1 MIKQKQAEGGRKNI
15 LVVGGAGFI
24 GSHLCEDLVKES
36 NVICVDSFITSDV
49 ENIRFLMANPNFA
62 FIKHDIVEPLIL
74 EDFQELGKFNVKVF
88 GIQEI
93 YNLSCPTSAKKFDSL
108 IMDTLLTNSQGTK
121 NVLDLAI
128 KYEAQVVHAS
138 SAVVYGKRLSNN
150 YVPESFEGSVDILSP
165 RACYDEGKRFA
176 ESIVATYNNFYHK
189 NFKIARIFRTY
200 GPRLMLNDGQMISDF
215 ILNSLDNKD
224 LIIYGDENFSTALVY
239 VSDVVDGLIKLM
251 KSDFKGAINLGS
263 EVDVLLKDVA
273 QQIITMSKSS
283 SKIIYKERLPFIT
296 SLPLPDISQAKAILG
311 WYPVTTL
318 EQGLKKTLEYTRANK
333 ELLTNS
339 LNDLNSK

>member
-138 SAVVYGKRLSNN
+138 SAVLYGQILNNN
-150 YVPESFEGSVDILSP
+150 YVP
-165 RACYDEGKRFA
+165 
-176 ESIVATYNNFYHK
+176 
-189 NFKIARIFRTY
+189 
-200 GPRLMLNDGQMISDF
+200 
-215 ILNSLDNKD
+215 
-224 LIIYGDENFSTALVY
+224 
-239 VSDVVDGLIKLM
+239 
-251 KSDFKGAINLGS
+251 
-263 EVDVLLKDVA
+263 
-273 QQIITMSKSS
+273 
-283 SKIIYKERLPFIT
+283 
-296 SLPLPDISQAKAILG
+296 
-311 WYPVTTL
+311 
-318 EQGLKKTLEYTRANK
+318 
-333 ELLTNS
+333 
-339 LNDLNSK
+339 